1 MRFGDTGRN
10 QFRGPGGVN
19 LDVGIFRSFPLGAT
33 RRIEIR
39 LQAANITNTPKFGQP
54 TNNVTSGTFMRLTS
68 ATGGETFGS
77 YGERQI
83 QLGVRFEF

>member
-1 MRFGDTGRN
+1 M
-10 QFRGPGGVN
+10 
-19 LDVGIFRSFPLGAT
+19 
-33 RRIEIR
+33 EIR

-54 TNNVTSGTFMRLTS
+54 NNNVTSGTFMRITS

-77 YGERQI
+77 YGERQV